1 MFGRRMHMKVAPVSK
16 PALTRNIQRLHSET
30 HLSRTHIK
38 VCLFY
43 FFPPPRSHSISRDR
57 HAAAFLLRCMCIN
70 LPPQKENPAGQNDKR
85 LVCKCAGATFYL
97 LHLKSPLSSV
107 HGFVGGWG
115 RGVLKVRLGH
125 SRSATSINKFKLLFQ
140 IHHSHT
146 NQCSCPA

>member
-30 HLSRTHIK
+30 HLSRTRIK

-43 FFPPPRSHSISRDR
+43 FIFPPPRSHSISRDR

-85 LVCKCAGATFYL
+85 LVCKCARATFYL

-107 HGFVGGWG
+107 HAPGVGGG
-115 RGVLKVRLGH
+115 LGEEGAESEAGPQSLGH
-125 SRSATSINKFKLLFQ
+125 INQ
-140 IHHSHT
+140 
-146 NQCSCPA
+146 